1 MDYLLLLTIFSSVV
15 SVIGF
20 LVSIFKDFKWNTSLL
35 CIVSAVTFTYMSI
48 YIRKLETRIE
58 RTENIQRAALK
69 LVDHRDTRFSS
80 EGFVQAALSFLE
92 INKDLYPDTYMRA
105 IEIERRMHEN
115 ESIYA
120 GSDAASE
127 LSGIIYGIAIL
138 NEE

>member
-1 MDYLLLLTIFSSVV
+1 MDYILLLTISSSVV
-15 SVIGF
+15 SLIGF
-20 LVSIFKDFKWNTSLL
+20 LVSIFKDFKWKTSLL
-35 CIVSAVTFTYMSI
+35 CIVSAVTFTYMSV

-69 LVDHRDTRFSS
+69 IINQRNMNFSS

-92 INKDLYPDTYMRA
+92 TNKDLYPDTYMRA
-105 IEIERRMHEN
+105 VEIERRMHES

-127 LSGIIYGIAIL
+127 ISGIINGIAIL

>member
-105 IEIERRMHEN
+105 IEIERRMHES
-115 ESIYA
+115 ESLYA
-120 GSDAASE
+120 GIDAASE
-127 LSGIIYGIAIL
+127 LSGILNGIAIL

>member
-105 IEIERRMHEN
+105 IEIERRMHES

>member
-1 MDYLLLLTIFSSVV
+1 MNYILLLTISSSVV

-35 CIVSAVTFTYMSI
+35 CIISAVTFTYMSI

-105 IEIERRMHEN
+105 IEIERRMHES

>member
-1 MDYLLLLTIFSSVV
+1 MDYILLLTISSSVV

-20 LVSIFKDFKWNTSLL
+20 LVSILKDFKWRTLLL
-35 CIVSAVTFTYMSI
+35 CVVSAITFTYMSI
-48 YIRKLETRIE
+48 YIRNLETRIE

-69 LVDHRDTRFSS
+69 LVEHKGTGFSS

-105 IEIERRMHEN
+105 IEIERRMHES
-115 ESIYA
+115 ESLYA
-120 GSDAASE
+120 GIDAASE
-127 LSGIIYGIAIL
+127 LSGILYGIAIL

>member
-1 MDYLLLLTIFSSVV
+1 MNYILLLTISSSVV

-105 IEIERRMHEN
+105 IEIERRMHES

>member
-1 MDYLLLLTIFSSVV
+1 MNYILLLTISSSVV

-69 LVDHRDTRFSS
+69 LADHRDTRFSS

-105 IEIERRMHEN
+105 IEIERRMHES

>member
-1 MDYLLLLTIFSSVV
+1 MNYILLLTISSSVV

-20 LVSIFKDFKWNTSLL
+20 LVSIFKDFKWNTLLL

-48 YIRKLETRIE
+48 YIRNLETRIE

-105 IEIERRMHEN
+105 IEIERRMHES